1 MGTTTSTT
9 GISSGSL
16 SDSLDSLQDQMNSK
30 ELAMYTYAANASFNQ
45 SMAQT
50 LGGLAEDSAKAKP
63 QV

>member
-1 MGTTTSTT
+1 MTVRSIAATRGRLFFVRSVK
-9 GISSGSL
+9 
-16 SDSLDSLQDQMNSK
+16 MNAK

-50 LGGLAEDSAKAKP
+50 LGGLAEDAAKAKP